1 MKRRKGLLDEEKFLP
16 PLPEQLPRGV
26 SSLPGYGQ
34 TSPIAQGLLGFT
46 GRQPTYSVMDPEAQK
61 MSEAYRL
68 GEQASV
74 ASQLYGSVAPFA
86 VAATASKMGMIP
98 GASMAVQRGL
108 RPTPQQT
115 AMEAAQRNAAL
126 PVEQGGLGLL
136 ATNTPEMRAAAMGYR
151 DFYHGTERL
160 DRLLEGKSF
169 DPKRATSGPMPYGT
183 PDTQMASNYAI
194 SKRDTS
200 RLAQDEGDV
209 SNYFTVSAKDIGLK
223 GKADIPVEK
232 AFYFL
237 PAEQRAEIT
246 KKARQVGYANPE
258 EATGEI
264 VFHPERANASVVSDQ
279 TFDYYLNKE
288 ARGNPITALRQ
299 IWHDSGT
306 LYGNE
311 EKLADVFKAAGFPVS
326 ISQKNAPWTTAQGVF
341 VGKARIENPLDTSNS
356 DVLQSTVIPALKE
369 AFKKDRTV
377 KKPYGP
383 DEWAK
388 DVRFTPK
395 EWVNELESD
404 VASGKNSY
412 VWTSIPD
419 KVTAE
424 LKKLGYDGI
433 LDISGKGGGSPSQ
446 VIIPFESKQVRSKFA
461 AFDPMRKDESNL
473 LAGIGTVGAGLL
485 SPAVLEYLRRR
496 DEEGM

>member
-1 MKRRKGLLDEEKFLP
+1 VKRRKGLLDEEKFLP
-16 PLPEQLPRGV
+16 PLPEQLPRGA
-26 SSLPGYGQ
+26 SSLLGYGQ
-34 TSPIAQGLLGFT
+34 GPGMQVFQEAADVGRGLFGATPIIEGGEGYRTGQALANIPPIAAGLGVIKAPGKAGQLISAVPNMQ
-46 GRQPTYSVMDPEAQK
+46 RSVRPTAQELALQVAQK
-61 MSEAYRL
+61 
-68 GEQASV
+68 
-74 ASQLYGSVAPFA
+74 
-86 VAATASKMGMIP
+86 
-98 GASMAVQRGL
+98 
-108 RPTPQQT
+108 
-115 AMEAAQRNAAL
+115 NAAL

-136 ATNTPEMRAAAMGYR
+136 ASNTPEMRAAALGYR
-151 DFYHGTERL
+151 DYYHGTERL

-169 DPKRATSGPMPYGT
+169 DPKRATSGPMPFGAAE
-183 PDTQMASNYAI
+183 QELASKYAT

-209 SNYFTVSAKDIGLK
+209 SNYFTVSAKDIGLRS
-223 GKADIPVEK
+223 KADIPVEK
-232 AFYFL
+232 AFYYL
-237 PAEQRAEIT
+237 SPEQRAEIT
-246 KKARQVGYANPE
+246 KRARQVGYENPE
-258 EATGEI
+258 EATGNI
-264 VFHPERANASVVSDQ
+264 IFHPERSNASVVSDQ

-288 ARGNPITALRQ
+288 ARGNPLTALRQ

-306 LYGNE
+306 LYGDE
-311 EKLADVFKAAGFPVS
+311 EKLADVFRAAGFPVD

-341 VGKARIENPLDTSNS
+341 AGKARLQNPLMTTDSEALES
-356 DVLQSTVIPALKE
+356 RVIPALKE

-377 KKPYGP
+377 KKDYGP
-383 DEWAK
+383 DQWAK

-395 EWVNELESD
+395 EWVNELEAD
-404 VASGKNSY
+404 LAAGKNSF

-433 LDISGKGGGSPSQ
+433 LDVGGKGGGSPYQ
-446 VIIPFESKQVRSKFA
+446 VVIPFEAKQVRSKFA
-461 AFDPMRKDESNL
+461 AFDPMRKDEADL